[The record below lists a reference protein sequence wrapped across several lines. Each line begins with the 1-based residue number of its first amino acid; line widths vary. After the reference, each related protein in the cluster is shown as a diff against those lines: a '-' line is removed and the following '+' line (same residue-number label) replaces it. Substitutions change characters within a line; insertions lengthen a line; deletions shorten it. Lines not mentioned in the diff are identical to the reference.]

1 MASPSASCVHQD
13 VGACWNKACGDQ
25 LRAVPD
31 AGLMG
36 TPLLGQSYSPRT
48 QGASAQDAGPP
59 GVVGWGET
67 NLHPPTHRSD
77 WRPEPEAWKAAGPSL
92 RRNHKPQNRPEIGV
106 EEPQDGWIKE
116 PRNGEDRETGC
127 KWRREWAAGVGD
139 AQLGFLWVELPW
151 PLRRNGDAVTGTWGV
166 GLVFQDSSK
175 H

>member
-36 TPLLGQSYSPRT
+36 TPPSGQSCSACT

-59 GVVGWGET
+59 RVVGWGET
-67 NLHPPTHRSD
+67 NFTLPRTAQTGGRNLQ
-77 WRPEPEAWKAAGPSL
+77 WKAAGPSL
-92 RRNHKPQNRPEIGV
+92 RRNRKPQNRPEIGV
-106 EEPQDGWIKE
+106 EEPQGGWIKE

-127 KWRREWAAGVGD
+127 KWRREWATGVGD

>member
-1 MASPSASCVHQD
+1 MTPCRANPAAPTLRVLRL
-13 VGACWNKACGDQ
+13 KTGD
-25 LRAVPD
+25 LPGWWGGGR
-31 AGLMG
+31 L
-36 TPLLGQSYSPRT
+36 TFTLPRT
-48 QGASAQDAGPP
+48 AQTG
-59 GVVGWGET
+59 GR
-67 NLHPPTHRSD
+67 NLQ
-77 WRPEPEAWKAAGPSL
+77 WKAAGPSL

-116 PRNGEDRETGC
+116 PRNGKDRETGC